1 MSEQSRKVLWLA
13 LGVSFFALIV
23 VLAAFFLFS
32 PGKGE
37 ASAPFSIGGK
47 TEARQ
52 ENPSDYLADA
62 PQDSMTTQTTSA
74 GDIIIVYGNEPSKT
88 EAAQPSSS
96 SPTTIVLSPS
106 TTSPSPAST
115 TPAAS
120 APAAAPA
127 AAKTA
132 PAPVAKTTSPAA
144 STTQS
149 KPTTTTVAKPAS
161 AKPAATAPAAPTVV
175 KSAPASGD
183 YWIQAGSFSVK
194 SNADALK
201 SLFEQ
206 KNLPVAIQVKEVD
219 GKSRYSVRVGPY
231 PSRAEASKWL
241 SAAKSV
247 KGAEQSWITQ

>member
-32 PGKGE
+32 PRKGD
-37 ASAPFSIGGK
+37 AGAPFSINGK

-62 PQDSMTTQTTSA
+62 PQDSLTTQTTSA
-74 GDIIIVYGNEPSKT
+74 GDIIIVYGNEPPNPENTQS
-88 EAAQPSSS
+88 SSS
-96 SPTTIVLSPS
+96 SPTTIVVSPS
-106 TTSPSPAST
+106 TKSISPASS

-120 APAAAPA
+120 APAVSAKPA
-127 AAKTA
+127 S
-132 PAPVAKTTSPAA
+132 PTT
-144 STTQS
+144 TTLP
-149 KPTTTTVAKPAS
+149 KPTSTTVAKPA
-161 AKPAATAPAAPTVV
+161 ATKPAAAAPVAPAAT

-194 SNADALK
+194 SNAEALK

-219 GKSRYSVRVGPY
+219 GKSRYNVRVGPY